1 LTKFFCFFLFTKRRF
16 FLQLNLLILLAIFPD
31 GRYFMSVTSTMTE
44 SLRMVRNQENFCH
57 WGLPDRAAVSLDPIV
72 QKFFASFFE
81 KEVSSFASARGRC

>member
-44 SLRMVRNQENFCH
+44 SLRMVRNQESF
-57 WGLPDRAAVSLDPIV
+57 LLL
-72 QKFFASFFE
+72 FFKKDA
-81 KEVSSFASARGRC
+81 SSFPYEGTWLSSN